1 MRRRKFITLL
11 GGAVALA
18 PFAARAQQRERMR
31 RIGFLWST
39 LSADD
44 ALGQAIGNAFVQG
57 LQELGWSVGRNV
69 QIDYRWGLSDVDRLR
84 RSAEELVALA
94 PDVLFAAGNSA
105 IVALQ
110 GATRNLPIVFANVAD
125 PVGSGYVDALARP
138 GGNITGFMSIEYGQS
153 WKWLELLKQ
162 IAPQVMRVAVLRN
175 NLSGVSQFAAIQTVA
190 PLLGVVVSPINVG
203 ADAQIERAVSDFA
216 RVPNGGL
223 IVTFGVT
230 GTARRD
236 LIVALATRYRLP
248 AMYFVRDFVVNGG
261 LICYGP
267 DLVDLYRQSASY
279 VDRVLRGDKP
289 TDLPVQAPTK
299 YQMVLNLKTAKALG
313 LDVPPTLYA
322 RADEVIE

>member
-1 MRRRKFITLL
+1 L
-11 GGAVALA
+11 G
-18 PFAARAQQRERMR
+18 
-31 RIGFLWST
+31 
-39 LSADD
+39 
-44 ALGQAIGNAFVQG
+44 
-57 LQELGWSVGRNV
+57 
-69 QIDYRWGLSDVDRLR
+69 DVDRLR

-94 PDVLFAAGNSA
+94 PDALFAAGNSA

-125 PVGSGYVDALARP
+125 PVGSGYVDTLARP
-138 GGNITGFMSIEYGQS
+138 GGNTTGFMSIEYGQS
-153 WKWLELLKQ
+153 VKWLELLKQ
-162 IAPQVMRVAVLRN
+162 IAPQVIRVGVLRN
-175 NLSGVSQFAAIQTVA
+175 NLSGVSQFAAIQAVA
-190 PLLGVVVSPINVG
+190 PLLGVEVSTISAG
-203 ADAQIERAVSDFA
+203 ADTQIERGVSDFA